1 MKKITFFIVC
11 LITSAS
17 FAQNGGNTC
26 GAAVPVT
33 PGSFTATTIAAGT
46 NGGEMGDAQPR
57 SSAWFAY
64 TPAEDGTID
73 VSSCSGGSDTR
84 LHIGTG
90 TCGSLTVLAT
100 SDDDCADGT
109 GTDFASTVIDVAVTS
124 GVTYYIEWDNRWEVG
139 PFDWSLTFTPAPLCS
154 EITNPVADLLLDTS
168 IDFSW
173 NAAAFGPPVGYN
185 WEIVSAGSGQG
196 TNIIASGNTTGTS
209 ASSGSVLTPN
219 TDYDL
224 FIQTDCGANGTSAWL
239 GPLGFTTLN
248 FTPVANDLCSGA
260 VALSVEGNVADAA
273 SATYTAGSVANTAN
287 TNIAALP
294 CNLFTGD
301 ALDDVWYSFVA
312 GSSDVNITADT
323 NFDAVLTLF
332 SGDCNNL
339 SELDCADD
347 SFASAGGIEEINASG
362 LTVGQ
367 TYYFRVYSYGD
378 TVPANQTFEVAL
390 WTPQT
395 LSNSEVLANTEFTY
409 FPNPVNNSLTL
420 RAQNNIESVN
430 VVNMVGQTVLK
441 VTPNTIES
449 EINMQTLGSGTYFA
463 QVTIAGVTKT
473 IKVLKQ

>member
-1 MKKITFFIVC
+1 MKKITYFIVC
-11 LITSAS
+11 LITTAS
-17 FAQNGGNTC
+17 LAQNGGNTC

-46 NGGEMGDAQPR
+46 NGGQMGTSQPR
-57 SSAWFAY
+57 SSAWFAF

-73 VSSCSGGSDTR
+73 VSSCEGGSDTR
-84 LHIGTG
+84 LYIGSG
-90 TCGSLTVLAT
+90 TCGSLSVLAN
-100 SDDDCADGT
+100 SDDACPDGT
-109 GTDFASTVIDVAVTS
+109 GTNFASTVTDVAVMS

-173 NAAAFGPPVGYN
+173 DAAAFGPPVGYN
-185 WEIVSAGSGQG
+185 WEIVTAGSGQG
-196 TNIIASGNTTGTS
+196 NNIAASGNTAGTS
-209 ASSGSVLTPN
+209 ASSGSVLTAG

-224 FIQTDCGANGTSAWL
+224 FIQTDCGANGSSAWL
-239 GPLGFTTLN
+239 GPIGFTTLN
-248 FTPVANDLCSGA
+248 FTPVANDLCGGA
-260 VALSVEGNVADAA
+260 FSIAVQGDVPDAA
-273 SATYTAGSVANTAN
+273 SATYTAGSVANAAN

-294 CNLFTGD
+294 CNGFTGD

-312 GSSDVNITADT
+312 GSTDVNITANVD
-323 NFDAVLTLF
+323 FDAVLTLF

-339 SELDCADD
+339 TQVECADD
-347 SFASAGGIEEINASG
+347 TISGPTVEEINASG
-362 LTVGQ
+362 LTVGE
-367 TYYFRVYSYGD
+367 TYYFRVYSYGASA
-378 TVPANQTFEVAL
+378 TNPSFEVAL

-395 LSNSEVLANTEFTY
+395 LSNSEVFANTEFTY
-409 FPNPVNNSLTL
+409 YPNPVNNSLTL
-420 RAQNNIESVN
+420 KAQNNIENVN
-430 VVNMVGQTVLK
+430 IVNMLGQTVLR

-449 EINMQTLGSGTYFA
+449 EINMQKLGSGTYFA